1 MLESIRSFF
10 SRTPL
15 DAEANAI
22 AAWAR
27 TRGCHWKREKDGDGF
42 AIDGHLDSTPWRLEW
57 GTPQRPYIFGR
68 ELRMRM
74 ALGLPPDLQ
83 MMVMSAALRESL
95 EKAAF
100 DDAVQSN
107 QTQVGDEAAEETRWL
122 VLFPRITFAGSK
134 VLRGA
139 FAGVSSLPH
148 EGPAWLEGALAQ
160 ALERATTS
168 WLQARP
174 PFLLMTLRGKIYL
187 RLQLGAA
194 DAIDIAA
201 AVELF
206 ETAGRAAMRV
216 AAARADEPVSW
227 AQTASSAWQS
237 LPPDKPR

>member
-1 MLESIRSFF
+1 LLESIRSLFA
-10 SRTPL
+10 RTPV
-15 DAEANAI
+15 DADSDAVAS
-22 AAWAR
+22 WAKR
-27 TRGCHWKREKDGDGF
+27 RGGHWKREKDGDGF
-42 AIDGHLDSTPWRLEW
+42 AIDGHFETTPWRLEW
-57 GTPQRPYIFGR
+57 GKPQRPYIVGR

-122 VLFPRITFAGSK
+122 VLFPRIAFAGSK

-160 ALERATTS
+160 GLERATTS

-187 RLQLGAA
+187 RLQLAAA
-194 DAIDIAA
+194 DVIDVAA

-206 ETAGRAAMRV
+206 ETAARAASRI
-216 AAARADEPVSW
+216 AQARADEPVSW
-227 AQTASSAWQS
+227 SQTASSAWQS